1 MADNT
6 ILAKLDGIR
15 EKYAAIS
22 EQITDPAVMN
32 DMKRYIQLNK
42 EYKELGPIVEA
53 ADRYR
58 TAVANLQEA
67 KDILVNEKDEE
78 MREMARGEVETLEPA
93 IEQLEE
99 DIKLM
104 LIPADPQDGKNA
116 IMEIR
121 GGAGGDEAAIFAGD
135 LLRMYLKFFERRG
148 WKAEINS
155 QSERGRGLGG
165 GTRRW

>member
-121 GGAGGDEAAIFAGD
+121 GGPEGMRLRYSLETCCGCISSSSSGGGGRPKSTARA
-135 LLRMYLKFFERRG
+135 
-148 WKAEINS
+148 
-155 QSERGRGLGG
+155 RGLRG
-165 GTRRW
+165 GTRRWY